1 MRRQLLYS
9 FEPRPS
15 FDFEQ
20 VNCRR
25 NSIEALHNTPTW
37 TNEAPSRFEFYVDG
51 SFHHDC
57 PRATTGVVLI
67 VVTDNGPCFGGYQS
81 SFSWYTPSAPRAES
95 SASVLALHWALHL
108 VQRYGYNV
116 PCAFLFDC
124 VYAGR
129 IAQGLSSPACNHDI
143 AIVERSLNLWLETFL
158 HVKTEWTHIKGHSGH
173 PWNDL
178 ADSIAFAARKS
189 QQVTTDL
196 DAILECCSFRA
207 SDFAPLQWLWLYE
220 MSLQGHSDAPLLKDR
235 CWKFNCAA
243 PMSSVPKACLHPFVA
258 RLQQASVSMTQ
269 SKHLRLRV
277 ATANVLTLYPM
288 RDFSSS
294 VFGARAEHLAKQFHS
309 AGLQCIGLQETR
321 CRRQGHDQF
330 ERFHVLSGCAND
342 RGQGCVQLWLRST
355 IVIGTDKIQLSTD
368 HLRLIHGDDRRLI
381 VKIAHPQLHIV
392 VLVLHAPCVDEAD
405 FVRNWWLQT
414 SQILPN
420 GLSSWDCVLLCD
432 ANSRIGSVT
441 SSLVGSFGAEPESM
455 RGALFHEWLLR
466 HNIFLPQTFAEAHHG
481 SHHTWQHAVHGSGR
495 IDFIGVSNNIPV
507 CHTSTW
513 IDDRIDLS
521 IARPD
526 HECVCADIWI
536 TLRHNAAKPE
546 FSAGNLDVQN
556 PCWSHDVHTHAA
568 LLQHRLLSTMPDK
581 MSTLRKK
588 HLTAETVEL
597 IRRKKL
603 AFRRLRDHRRTHR
616 QTWLRIVFQQWRSAY
631 DPCVMPCHELKDI
644 NFKVAFAEMKYH
656 SLSLQVGVAVRRD
669 DTTFYTDLAE
679 ETGRV
684 ARTGFCRIWDAI
696 RPVLPKWRNR
706 RRNNLRCQGPT
717 PEQQIA
723 HYCTL
728 EGGSELSYEDLLKKC
743 HAHQQAQAHD
753 QPLQLSLESGSEL
766 SYEDLLKK
774 CHAHQQAQ
782 AHDQPLQL
790 SLEQLPSRI
799 DVENRLQRLTPYRAP
814 GIDGLSPQFLK
825 QQGADAA
832 EPIFQLALKM
842 WLTGHEPVQFKGRR
856 LFSISKKAFS
866 RDVSHM
872 RGIMLIDV
880 IGKVMHAIMRQRFL
894 PYVLRWRH
902 PLQLGGFPKCT
913 TLFAT
918 HYLKEVYIRAQIL
931 QLSFGVLFLDVK
943 SAFHSMIRQLLFGDD
958 VDLPAH
964 LLRLLEDAGCD
975 PSQLQQEI
983 SKASQA
989 FLQQVPV
996 HEQRLIKDA
1005 HHSTWFCIPGT
1016 TSSFETSR
1024 GSRPGSPLADIAFN
1038 AMMVKV
1044 LTKFQELLQN
1054 IPALQNGLCHLG
1066 LPAPPVTWVDDVAVP
1081 IVVTEGRFLEPTI
1094 QQVTLA
1100 AVDAFLAAGMTL
1112 NFKRQKTEVV
1122 VDFRGEGAS
1131 ALRHALFVERLG
1143 HITLPSRD
1151 APLKCVAIYE
1161 HLGTQFSADGSLK
1174 HGITHRR
1181 SRAIQAHRQVAKSIL
1196 KGVGCS

>member
-1 MRRQLLYS
+1 
-9 FEPRPS
+9 
-15 FDFEQ
+15 
-20 VNCRR
+20 
-25 NSIEALHNTPTW
+25 
-37 TNEAPSRFEFYVDG
+37 
-51 SFHHDC
+51 
-57 PRATTGVVLI
+57 
-67 VVTDNGPCFGGYQS
+67 
-81 SFSWYTPSAPRAES
+81 
-95 SASVLALHWALHL
+95 
-108 VQRYGYNV
+108 
-116 PCAFLFDC
+116 
-124 VYAGR
+124 
-129 IAQGLSSPACNHDI
+129 
-143 AIVERSLNLWLETFL
+143 
-158 HVKTEWTHIKGHSGH
+158 
-173 PWNDL
+173 
-178 ADSIAFAARKS
+178 
-189 QQVTTDL
+189 
-196 DAILECCSFRA
+196 
-207 SDFAPLQWLWLYE
+207 
-220 MSLQGHSDAPLLKDR
+220 
-235 CWKFNCAA
+235 
-243 PMSSVPKACLHPFVA
+243 
-258 RLQQASVSMTQ
+258 
-269 SKHLRLRV
+269 
-277 ATANVLTLYPM
+277 
-288 RDFSSS
+288 
-294 VFGARAEHLAKQFHS
+294 
-309 AGLQCIGLQETR
+309 
-321 CRRQGHDQF
+321 
-330 ERFHVLSGCAND
+330 
-342 RGQGCVQLWLRST
+342 
-355 IVIGTDKIQLSTD
+355 
-368 HLRLIHGDDRRLI
+368 
-381 VKIAHPQLHIV
+381 
-392 VLVLHAPCVDEAD
+392 
-405 FVRNWWLQT
+405 
-414 SQILPN
+414 
-420 GLSSWDCVLLCD
+420 
-432 ANSRIGSVT
+432 
-441 SSLVGSFGAEPESM
+441 
-455 RGALFHEWLLR
+455 
-466 HNIFLPQTFAEAHHG
+466 
-481 SHHTWQHAVHGSGR
+481 
-495 IDFIGVSNNIPV
+495 
-507 CHTSTW
+507 
-513 IDDRIDLS
+513 
-521 IARPD
+521 
-526 HECVCADIWI
+526 
-536 TLRHNAAKPE
+536 
-546 FSAGNLDVQN
+546 
-556 PCWSHDVHTHAA
+556 
-568 LLQHRLLSTMPDK
+568 MPDK
-581 MSTLRKK
+581 VSTLRKK

-597 IRRKKL
+597 IRRKKI
-603 AFRRLRDHRRTHR
+603 AFRRLRDHRQTHR
-616 QTWLRIVFQQWRSAY
+616 QTWLRILFQQWRSAY

-743 HAHQQAQAHD
+743 HAHQQI
-753 QPLQLSLESGSEL
+753 
-766 SYEDLLKK
+766 
-774 CHAHQQAQ
+774 Q

-842 WLTGHEPVQFKGRR
+842 WLTGHEPVQFKGGR

-918 HYLKEVYIRAQIL
+918 HYLKEVHLRAQIL

-1044 LTKFQELLQN
+1044 LTKFQELLQT

-1081 IVVTEGRFLEPTI
+1081 IVVTEGRLLEPTI

-1174 HGITHRR
+1174 HEITHRR

-1196 KGVGCS
+1196 RNRNVPIEARLKLFESLIIPILLHGAGNWGLLSTRLFNQIHAAIMNWQRSIINNGFWTDSQQTDFELQCHWKLPPLALRLAKARLLYAFHCIQDGPQLLVDFFTANATHPQGWFVALRRAFDWLHSVDAEFFPWNPNTCTVEHIATWLQQNSERGPGRVRRLFKRSVFQLHVVGEAHSLHHRLQSTLSEGGVLFGKAAHSEQVVGSVELHCDWCSKSFDNVQKLRVHQWIAHQIISDERRFVYSDTCLECQRCFWSSARLQQHLRLTRSHRNGCSNE